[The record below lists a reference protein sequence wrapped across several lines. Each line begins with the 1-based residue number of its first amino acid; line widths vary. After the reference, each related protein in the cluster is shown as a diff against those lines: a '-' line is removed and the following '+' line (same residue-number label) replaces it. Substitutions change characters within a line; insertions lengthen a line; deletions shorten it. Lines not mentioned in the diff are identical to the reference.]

1 MDLDRNSVGL
11 GKKPAII
18 VVDIVNGFTDE
29 ACPLGSD
36 NADVVAANRTLLDA
50 FRAKGLPIFFTTTV
64 YYNEEQASVF
74 RKRVPAL
81 NLLVPS
87 SPWIEIDPA
96 LGRRDSE
103 VIIEKQWA
111 STFYK
116 TSLGKELQN
125 IGVDSLVIT
134 GLTTSGCVRA
144 SVVDGLQHNY
154 SVVVPKQAVGDRN
167 TQAHE
172 ANLHDMHAKYAD
184 VIDIQEVLAYISDI
198 E

>member
-11 GKKPAII
+11 GEKPAII

-29 ACPLGSD
+29 SCPLGSD
-36 NADVVAANRTLLDA
+36 NSDVVAANIALLKA
-50 FRAKGLPIFFTTTV
+50 ARVANVPIFFTTTV

-87 SPWIEIDPA
+87 SPWIDIDPA
-96 LGRRDSE
+96 LGRRNDE
-103 VIIEKQWA
+103 IVIEKQWA
-111 STFYK
+111 SAFFETDLDEK
-116 TSLGKELQN
+116 LQDV
-125 IGVDSLVIT
+125 GVDSLVIT

-154 SVVVPKQAVGDRN
+154 SVVVPRQAVGDRN
-167 TQAHE
+167 KQAHE

-184 VIDIQEVLAYISDI
+184 VVDIQEVLAYISDI